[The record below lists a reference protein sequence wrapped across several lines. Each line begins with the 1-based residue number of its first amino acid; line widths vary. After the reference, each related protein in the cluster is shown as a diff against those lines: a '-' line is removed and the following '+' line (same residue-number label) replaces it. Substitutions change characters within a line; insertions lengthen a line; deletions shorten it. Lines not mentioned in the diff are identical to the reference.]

1 MACSYME
8 VKTVE
13 DTTFSYRAVAR
24 YSVIAVVLIGLVL
37 LPGFVDGRY
46 FRLLNTVMLVAI
58 LGLAG
63 RTLVSVLL
71 AFRSPDPP
79 ELTLAD
85 DELPSVSVVIPAYNE
100 EPVLPDT
107 IEACKNLDYPAE
119 KLEVVL
125 CYEAD
130 SSDRTGE
137 ICRAAAADDNRFKAV
152 KRDEPGGGKAK
163 AVNYALGYATG
174 DLIASIDADHCFKE
188 DAVRRAV
195 AWFDSDD
202 DIWCI
207 KGRCYGNNPTDSLIA
222 LHATVERHIAEKGD
236 LYARE
241 VAGGFTIFGGG
252 QAFFR
257 REVFDELGDFDE
269 EVLVEDIDMSSKIH
283 AAGKDLR
290 VDPGIITFEENPAT
304 LDAWWSQRS
313 RWARGWMQVAMR
325 YFARLP
331 RNASVSLGAKLD
343 SVYTFAYA
351 IVPAV
356 IVLAFP
362 LGLLGLLTDFP
373 VATYIPYETYLWS
386 GLAVV
391 PFVVSSLI
399 FYQDRQDGLSHHPRE
414 YLAAITLW
422 GYLILQTAVFVAAFI
437 DEFVLGKPS
446 VYVTTSRV
454 ESPAEDPA
462 DD

>member
-1 MACSYME
+1 
-8 VKTVE
+8 
-13 DTTFSYRAVAR
+13 
-24 YSVIAVVLIGLVL
+24 
-37 LPGFVDGRY
+37 
-46 FRLLNTVMLVAI
+46 
-58 LGLAG
+58 
-63 RTLVSVLL
+63 
-71 AFRSPDPP
+71 
-79 ELTLAD
+79 
-85 DELPSVSVVIPAYNE
+85 
-100 EPVLPDT
+100 
-107 IEACKNLDYPAE
+107 
-119 KLEVVL
+119 
-125 CYEAD
+125 
-130 SSDRTGE
+130 
-137 ICRAAAADDNRFKAV
+137 
-152 KRDEPGGGKAK
+152 
-163 AVNYALGYATG
+163 
-174 DLIASIDADHCFKE
+174 
-188 DAVRRAV
+188 
-195 AWFDSDD
+195 
-202 DIWCI
+202 
-207 KGRCYGNNPTDSLIA
+207 
-222 LHATVERHIAEKGD
+222 
-236 LYARE
+236 
-241 VAGGFTIFGGG
+241 
-252 QAFFR
+252 
-257 REVFDELGDFDE
+257 
-269 EVLVEDIDMSSKIH
+269 
-283 AAGKDLR
+283 
-290 VDPGIITFEENPAT
+290 
-304 LDAWWSQRS
+304 
-313 RWARGWMQVAMR
+313 MQVAMR